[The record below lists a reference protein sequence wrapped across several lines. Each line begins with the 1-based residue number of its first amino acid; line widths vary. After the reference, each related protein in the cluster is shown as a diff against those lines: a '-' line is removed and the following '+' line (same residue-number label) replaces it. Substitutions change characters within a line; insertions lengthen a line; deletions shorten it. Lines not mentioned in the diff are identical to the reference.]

1 MLLRY
6 AANDENPDVV
16 AWSAGTLLNCAA
28 GRGAD
33 FAAELLAI
41 SPPPVAALVGCL
53 APDVTDEKYDDAQVA
68 LYELQRAN
76 AAGALMNLVA
86 VSDGVTAKLLECNGV
101 KALADA
107 LAASRED
114 ALGAIAMER
123 LRGRA
128 RRGDSASANLLD
140 RENNPPCSP
149 PGLFCD
155 HDTSP
160 DVVDA
165 INKKFEELR
174 RATEALPGDGFFEV
188 G

>member
-1 MLLRY
+1 
-6 AANDENPDVV
+6 
-16 AWSAGTLLNCAA
+16 
-28 GRGAD
+28 
-33 FAAELLAI
+33 
-41 SPPPVAALVGCL
+41 
-53 APDVTDEKYDDAQVA
+53 
-68 LYELQRAN
+68 
-76 AAGALMNLVA
+76 
-86 VSDGVTAKLLECNGV
+86 
-101 KALADA
+101 
-107 LAASRED
+107 
-114 ALGAIAMER
+114 MER

-128 RRGDSASANLLD
+128 RRGDAASANLLD
-140 RENNPPCSP
+140 REDNPPCAP

>member
-1 MLLRY
+1 MLL
-6 AANDENPDVV
+6 NDPVSKYLPAFADTLVVEN
-16 AWSAGTLLNCAA
+16 
-28 GRGAD
+28 
-33 FAAELLAI
+33 
-41 SPPPVAALVGCL
+41 
-53 APDVTDEKYDDAQVA
+53 K
-68 LYELQRAN
+68 
-76 AAGALMNLVA
+76 
-86 VSDGVTAKLLECNGV
+86 
-101 KALADA
+101 LADA
-107 LAASRED
+107 AAQDEAALDARED

-160 DVVDA
+160 DVADA

-174 RATEALPGDGFFEV
+174 RATEALPGEARRKNATVLSPALSRSSLAVRMFALRLDRTQDTGSQLDASIDLFPARWDV
-188 G
+188 RSHNLADLKL